1 MGRFKFSDAPID
13 AGGDAFFDAKKLGLH
28 QVVRQC
34 RAVDRDEGILGARA
48 VEVQR
53 FGDEFL
59 ARAAFALNQDIHRT
73 WSNLVDQTDDRLYAV
88 AHADDLLGGKPVAQS
103 VC

>member
-1 MGRFKFSDAPID
+1 MGRFEFSDAPID
-13 AGGDAFFDAKKLGLH
+13 AGGDAFFDAKKLRLD

-34 RAVDRDEGILGARA
+34 RAVDRDEGMLGSRA

-59 ARAAFALNQDIHRT
+59 AGAAFALNQHVHRAR
-73 WSNLVDQTDDRLYAV
+73 SNLVD
-88 AHADDLLGGKPVAQS
+88 
-103 VC
+103 